1 MPDPKP
7 DAIRAP
13 LGFAGPGDSFARLS
27 KLQADLAPILGVP
40 RLFVRHQGSEHFI
53 TGDPSDTLLFPS
65 QGPRSGEPRYEWN
78 DRGDG
83 VLYGELRDD
92 A

>member
-1 MPDPKP
+1 MDGQKP
-7 DAIRAP
+7 DAIRSP

-27 KLQADLAPILGVP
+27 KLQAEFAPILQVT
-40 RLFVRHQGSEHFI
+40 RVYVRHQGSEHFV
-53 TGDPSDTLLFPS
+53 TGDPTDTLLFPS
-65 QGPRSGEPRYEWN
+65 QSSRSGESRYDWA

-83 VLYGELRDD
+83 VLYGHLQAD